1 MPPSDALSHIF
12 VDVSSATGRSI
23 LHCQFATTRRLGDV
37 YEAFESK
44 AEPKSST
51 EVDDLKTSVDESNP
65 REDPAGLRPGSTTT
79 ERLAQ
84 DGPRRLGSMP
94 RFGTA
99 H

>member
-1 MPPSDALSHIF
+1 MCPAQREELFYTVSSPRL
-12 VDVSSATGRSI
+12 DVSAMSMRPLS
-23 LHCQFATTRRLGDV
+23 LRL
-37 YEAFESK
+37 S
-44 AEPKSST
+44 PSLL
-51 EVDDLKTSVDESNP
+51 DDLKTSVDESNP